1 MKILIVDQN
10 PEVITALKL
19 VLEQKHGIS
28 IIGES
33 SNIIDMFSS
42 FTRQCPDVVIL
53 DVDLQGIK
61 PIREEAHRNLSN
73 LIKTLHTLC
82 PTVYVIALS
91 FLPNLEQ
98 ICIQAGANAFACK
111 SDPPDKLL
119 AYLEKLS
126 NNN

>member
-33 SNIIDMFSS
+33 SNIIDMFSN
-42 FTRQCPDVVIL
+42 FTQQCPDVVIL

-61 PIREEAHRNLSN
+61 PIRVEANQNLMN
-73 LIKTLHTLC
+73 LFKTLHTLC
-82 PTVYVIALS
+82 PAVYVIALS
-91 FLPNLEQ
+91 YLPNLEH
-98 ICIQAGANAFACK
+98 ICLQAGADAFACK

-119 AYLEKLS
+119 ALLDKFK
-126 NNN
+126 